1 MPDAPKNF
9 VCQALQHA
17 THCRWEMWAEPVEC
31 GRRSMLIKGN
41 ELASEIDFTIP
52 HCVNTIEEAV
62 AIIRENR
69 TAWLAVQKST

>member
-1 MPDAPKNF
+1 
-9 VCQALQHA
+9 
-17 THCRWEMWAEPVEC
+17 
-31 GRRSMLIKGN
+31 MLRKGN

-69 TAWLAVQKST
+69 AAWLAVQKTT